1 MSAPASVINRVV
13 TILSLFGT
21 QKPLVSIEEISSAL
35 QISAASAYRYASD
48 LSEAGMLSRTSGH
61 YRLGPKIIELE
72 YLIRSYDPVIKAGHD
87 LMHGLAEM
95 TGCGSMLCNIYDKT
109 IVNVFQ
115 VEGKHPIA
123 LTYTKGL
130 RMPLFRGAQAHVVLA
145 YMNRRKLKRIYEA
158 ALEDPAIA
166 RYAAAIG
173 PDWQAF
179 TKALKQIRSQ
189 GHYVSRGQLDAGVTG
204 IAAPVTAGKEI
215 LGSLVLTM
223 PSNGPST
230 LSEETLIGLVMQT
243 AGEISKRMDSQA
255 PDARTA

>member
-1 MSAPASVINRVV
+1 MSAPTSVINRVV

-21 QKPLVSIEEISSAL
+21 QKPLVSIEEISRAL

-166 RYAAAIG
+166 PYAGAIG
-173 PDWQAF
+173 TDWQAF
-179 TKALKQIRSQ
+179 TKALKQIRNQ

-223 PSNGPST
+223 PSSGPST
-230 LSEETLIGLVMQT
+230 LSEETLIGLVIQT
-243 AGEISKRMDSQA
+243 AGEISKRMDN
-255 PDARTA
+255 